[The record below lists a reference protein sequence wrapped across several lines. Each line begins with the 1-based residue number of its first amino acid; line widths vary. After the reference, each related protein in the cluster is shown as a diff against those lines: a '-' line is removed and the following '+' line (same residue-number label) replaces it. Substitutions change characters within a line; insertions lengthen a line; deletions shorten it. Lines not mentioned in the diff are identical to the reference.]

1 MQENTILLAALFV
14 SGWLV
19 QRGGFCLVAAIRSTL
34 DRRPERLLLILT
46 VALAAGALWMFSG
59 APEAYTPTG
68 TAYGQAM
75 AGGVLFGAGAA
86 VNRGCFFGTLT
97 KLLSGDGHRI
107 FSLAGIFMISAFVP
121 QTPMMMTVW
130 DNAYPPR
137 WLYLVLL
144 MSVVSG
150 WLYWQ
155 RHHRLRR
162 LLWLLVPGI
171 TFGFV
176 YPSVNGWSLSQFL
189 LGGWAAALH
198 QDDMLMVMHVPAFLT
213 FLAGMLCYRI
223 RYGGVVIKQIV
234 PGRAVMHFIAGG
246 VMVMGARMMGGGND
260 SLLFRY
266 LPALTPQVL
275 SVLLSMCLSVA
286 IVLIVLRKSPWLSSA
301 D

>member
-1 MQENTILLAALFV
+1 MPTYFILLAALFV
-14 SGWLV
+14 SGWMV

-46 VALAAGALWMFSG
+46 VALTAGALWMISG

-68 TAYGQAM
+68 KAYGQAI
-75 AGGVLFGAGAA
+75 AGSVLFGAGAA
-86 VNRGCFFGTLT
+86 INRGCFFGTLT

-107 FSLAGIFMISAFVP
+107 FSLAGIFMVSAFVP
-121 QTPMMMTVW
+121 QTPMIMTVW
-130 DNAYPPR
+130 DNAYPSW

-150 WLYWQ
+150 WLYWR

-176 YPSVNGWSLSQFL
+176 YPSVSGWSLSKFL
-189 LGGWAAALH
+189 VGGWAALH
-198 QDDMLMVMHVPAFLT
+198 QDDMFMVMHVPAFLT

-234 PGRAVMHFIAGG
+234 PGRAVMYFIAGG
-246 VMVMGARMMGGGND
+246 VMVVGARMMGGGND

-275 SVLLSMCLSVA
+275 SVLFSMCLSTTVM
-286 IVLIVLRKSPWLSSA
+286 LLTLRKFSRVSPA
-301 D
+301 G

>member
-1 MQENTILLAALFV
+1 MPVNIILLAALFI

-34 DRRPERLLLILT
+34 DGRPERLLLILT
-46 VALAAGALWMFSG
+46 VALTAGALWMLSG
-59 APEAYTPTG
+59 APQTYAPSG
-68 TAYGQAM
+68 TAYGQAVV
-75 AGGVLFGAGAA
+75 GSVLFGAGAA
-86 VNRGCFFGTLT
+86 INRGCFFGTLT
-97 KLLSGDGHRI
+97 KLFSGDVHRI
-107 FSLAGIFMISAFVP
+107 FSLAGIFMVSAFVP

-130 DNAYPPR
+130 DNTYPPR

-144 MSVVSG
+144 MSVVTG

-162 LLWLLVPGI
+162 LFWLLVPGI

-176 YPSVNGWSLSQFL
+176 YPSVSGWSLSQFL
-189 LGGWAAALH
+189 VGGWSALH
-198 QDDMLMVMHVPAFLT
+198 QDDMFMVMHVPAFLT

-234 PGRAVMHFIAGG
+234 PGRAVMHFIASG
-246 VMVMGARMMGGGND
+246 VMVVGARMMGGGND

-275 SVLLSMCLSVA
+275 SVLFSMCLSVA
-286 IVLIVLRKSPWLSSA
+286 AMLLVLRQFPRF
-301 D
+301 